1 MKLRV
6 PKRIKLWERL
16 WASSVL
22 LYTVFA
28 TIVVWKTLSKYGTN
42 PIIFACL
49 DAVTSWTYGIGT
61 ARLVTSLIKKKRDQV
76 NKWVFISAVSFIAP
90 PIYVLSSASKA
101 PAMDYYSVI
110 GVIAALAIFAVVS
123 LISQIKKGKPAKQ

>member
-16 WASSVL
+16 WASSIL

-28 TIVVWKTLSKYGTN
+28 TFVVWKTLSKYGVN
-42 PIIFACL
+42 PIIFGCL

-61 ARLVTSLIKKKRDQV
+61 ARLVTTLIEKKREQI
-76 NKWVFISAVSFIAP
+76 NKWVFISAISFLIP

-101 PAMDYYSVI
+101 PRSDYYSVI
-110 GVIAALAIFAVVS
+110 GVIVILALFSLFS
-123 LISQIKKGKPAKQ
+123 LISKIRKKNTKGH